1 MEVSWA
7 LLANAVIAG
16 LLLGG
21 FYAAMSVGISISF
34 GMLDV
39 VNIAHPAFIIL
50 GSYIA
55 YIVNERLGVDPIAAC
70 LVLSPLFFVL
80 GLALYRVY
88 YLCFEKRGQE
98 SLRGLAFFFGILFIT
113 EVALVLIFGVDYRM
127 VQTAYSETT
136 WRLGPVDFPMRLVVP
151 FLVSVTMVVGVQLF
165 LSHTFFGRAVLAV
178 AQDQLAL
185 RLMGVN
191 PTRVKEFAFALSIAT
206 AGVAGAVLFV
216 LQPVQPAIGREDIRP
231 RFFFSAAYTVLQ
243 FVILATAWNILG
255 GYTGYVNFGS
265 AAFFATG
272 AYSTV
277 FLYKALHAPLLVMI
291 VTGTLAA
298 GLLGLA
304 VGYLTLR
311 LRGVFFAIATL
322 ALAAVLHT
330 FVVHLDYVCGGRGP
344 DNLPPRVIPFG
355 LP

>member
-1 MEVSWA
+1 MEFPTA
-7 LLANAVIAG
+7 LVLNAIVAG

-21 FYAAMSVGISISF
+21 FYAAVSVGISISF

-55 YIVNERLGVDPIAAC
+55 YIVNDRMGIDPIVVSV
-70 LVLSPLFFVL
+70 LVSPLFFAL
-80 GLALYRVY
+80 GMLLYRIY

-165 LSHTFFGRAVLAV
+165 LTHTFFGRAVLAV

-191 PTRVKEFAFALSIAT
+191 PTRVKGLAFALSIAT
-206 AGVAGAVLFV
+206 AGVAGAFLIVI
-216 LQPVQPAIGREDIRP
+216 QPVQPALGREYIGLV
-231 RFFFSAAYTVLQ
+231 FAVC
-243 FVILATAWNILG
+243 VLG
-255 GYTGYVNFGS
+255 GMGS
-265 AAFFATG
+265 
-272 AYSTV
+272 
-277 FLYKALHAPLLVMI
+277 I
-291 VTGTLAA
+291 WGTLLGAFVLGIAESFTSTFFGPSWAPAVSFGLLLAA
-298 GLLGLA
+298 LAFKPSGLLG
-304 VGYLTLR
+304 R
-311 LRGVFFAIATL
+311 
-322 ALAAVLHT
+322 
-330 FVVHLDYVCGGRGP
+330 
-344 DNLPPRVIPFG
+344 
-355 LP
+355 